1 MTPDGDNSAVLIYP
15 KMQEPAKRWE
25 PFAPMSVMAV
35 AAPLLRNGYSTT
47 IIDSNVENDYISVL
61 DKISTPPICFGISTM
76 LGYQLVDALEWTKLI
91 NKKFP
96 NTPVVWG
103 GWFPTI
109 VPEETLKAQ
118 GVSAVIRGQGEESF
132 LAYVQAL
139 QNGDDTPNLPDVITR
154 KGTEIIDGGRRPA
167 IDPNAYPM
175 APYHLLDIERYAKIK
190 RGTINYT
197 SSYGCPN
204 MCQFCSIHM
213 LKQRRVHKGLTPE
226 RVVEDLKVLHKEYGA
241 RVVEFH
247 EDEFL
252 HDRHRCSGI
261 FEEILKNNLEI
272 NLVINGRAND
282 ILKYEPE
289 QLKLLKRAG
298 TAVVGVGVESGSPST
313 LKRIRKG
320 ITPEQV
326 IEVAHRFKEHG
337 IPARMNFMNG
347 HHLETP
353 SELKETFLLIEKL
366 KRINPSLS
374 FILFFYTPIPGSL
387 FFNEEVKMGN
397 IVKPATMEEW
407 SYYWSGNL
415 SPWFGK
421 EEKRF
426 FKQNRD
432 SYRIMSFY
440 GALSNLD
447 SFFPLLVNRPGGK
460 YIKALLALGARI
472 RFQTDFYRF
481 PLLWHAAKV
490 LKRITS

>member
-1 MTPDGDNSAVLIYP
+1 
-15 KMQEPAKRWE
+15 
-25 PFAPMSVMAV
+25 
-35 AAPLLRNGYSTT
+35 
-47 IIDSNVENDYISVL
+47 
-61 DKISTPPICFGISTM
+61 
-76 LGYQLVDALEWTKLI
+76 
-91 NKKFP
+91 
-96 NTPVVWG
+96 
-103 GWFPTI
+103 
-109 VPEETLKAQ
+109 
-118 GVSAVIRGQGEESF
+118 
-132 LAYVQAL
+132 
-139 QNGDDTPNLPDVITR
+139 
-154 KGTEIIDGGRRPA
+154 
-167 IDPNAYPM
+167 
-175 APYHLLDIERYAKIK
+175 
-190 RGTINYT
+190 
-197 SSYGCPN
+197 
-204 MCQFCSIHM
+204 
-213 LKQRRVHKGLTPE
+213 
-226 RVVEDLKVLHKEYGA
+226 
-241 RVVEFH
+241 
-247 EDEFL
+247 
-252 HDRHRCSGI
+252 
-261 FEEILKNNLEI
+261 
-272 NLVINGRAND
+272 
-282 ILKYEPE
+282 
-289 QLKLLKRAG
+289 
-298 TAVVGVGVESGSPST
+298 
-313 LKRIRKG
+313 
-320 ITPEQV
+320 
-326 IEVAHRFKEHG
+326 
-337 IPARMNFMNG
+337 MNFMNG